1 MTKQKRRALRMPRSL
16 GLGDL
21 DWDEMN
27 LTELVQLAQF
37 NEIPGAS
44 MGVPRPVLIHALK
57 NMEPIGDPPPMD
69 KIRSRYS
76 AWLRRHW
83 SRVRLQMKKG
93 WCPDCFQS
101 CDVQVAK
108 CWIRN
113 RDQVGTG

>member
-1 MTKQKRRALRMPRSL
+1 MTEEKKRKRALRMPKSL

-21 DWDEMN
+21 KYEEMN

-44 MGVPRPVLIHALK
+44 MGVPRPILIQALK
-57 NMEPIGDPPPMD
+57 NLEPIGDAPPLD
-69 KIRSRYS
+69 RIRTKYSR
-76 AWLRRHW
+76 WLNRHW
-83 SRVRLQMKKG
+83 GIFQLQMKKS

-101 CDVQVAK
+101 CDAQVAK

-113 RDQVGTG
+113 RDQVG